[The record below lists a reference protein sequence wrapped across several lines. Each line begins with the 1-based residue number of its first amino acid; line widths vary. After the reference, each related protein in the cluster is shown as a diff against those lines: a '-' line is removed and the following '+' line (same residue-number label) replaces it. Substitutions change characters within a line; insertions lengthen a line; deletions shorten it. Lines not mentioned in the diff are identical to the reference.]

1 MYTPHTLLQVIY
13 IYIHTLLQAFIT
25 KSVILMECLQ
35 RRHMIRISHSQFDH
49 IQQILNKKY
58 WGQTRLHY
66 MVKTNK
72 TVFLTFFFCL
82 SNTFLLFHTPS
93 PTHSFPTLIFFT
105 STSHISTAL
114 RRFEV
119 IYKNKQTMCLPQ
131 RVLYELQCS
140 ITTSLNMQYLST
152 GKIQLQQ

>member
-1 MYTPHTLLQVIY
+1 MINRTAKSPSQYHNQSQHTVHIQSYVYSTYTITSY

-72 TVFLTFFFCL
+72 TVFLTFFV
-82 SNTFLLFHTPS
+82 LFIP
-93 PTHSFPTLIFFT
+93 
-105 STSHISTAL
+105 HISSFSHPL
-114 RRFEV
+114 
-119 IYKNKQTMCLPQ
+119 
-131 RVLYELQCS
+131 S
-140 ITTSLNMQYLST
+140 HSLIPNTDFLHINFPHKYSFKEIWSHLL
-152 GKIQLQQ
+152 K